1 MATNEPTKDGKMAE
15 EVKMPITYEDLK
27 KDMVDSGRPYDFA
40 MIYRAY
46 ALAEQAHGGQRRR
59 SQTGLR
65 PTHFHAVLCSAQTYG
80 KSALSHWHNRTFRVF
95 RRRLFRCRMP
105 YGALDAVRGRRG
117 KRPDGGGG
125 HTGRGTYRV
134 FAR

>member
-40 MIYRAY
+40 MIDRAY

-59 SQTGLR
+59 SGEPYICHPLSVAR
-65 PTHFHAVLCSAQTYG
+65 ILVELGMDSGEHCGRSHA
-80 KSALSHWHNRTFRVF
+80 
-95 RRRLFRCRMP
+95 
-105 YGALDAVRGRRG
+105 
-117 KRPDGGGG
+117 
-125 HTGRGTYRV
+125 
-134 FAR
+134 